1 VHRIFFAVVLDNS
14 YTIYG
19 YYDSGCDR
27 SCISR
32 AALKALIQRK
42 GCPVTERACGVRL
55 VGWFGSKSQATS
67 EITVRMKIGRQEET
81 VDLLVVDD
89 LDYDLVI
96 GNDIL
101 RDKFRAGIDAGTKQ
115 HIRLNSGSKVPY
127 CTSVDPVRPD
137 ENRRV
142 PIQIAEHQVVTTRS
156 ISHVRV
162 PPAVRAQRS

>member
-1 VHRIFFAVVLDNS
+1 
-14 YTIYG
+14 
-19 YYDSGCDR
+19 
-27 SCISR
+27 
-32 AALKALIQRK
+32 
-42 GCPVTERACGVRL
+42 
-55 VGWFGSKSQATS
+55 
-67 EITVRMKIGRQEET
+67 MKIGRQEET

-137 ENRRV
+137 ESRRL
-142 PIQIAEHQVVTTRS
+142 PIQIAEHQLSPHGPSRTSASSSRHSSATILSSRTSSASSTRTRTS
-156 ISHVRV
+156 CSGSFIYWRTWSN
-162 PPAVRAQRS
+162 PSASCA